1 MKNVLKHG
9 AMLQVIEKRVIG
21 QHGHNTHV
29 AWRWWQYQDYVVLL
43 TRFVSSESFTW
54 NCAIIILFYLYVR
67 TVITYADWKWKI
79 DYNSKLSNTYQSYL
93 DLNYRQY
100 PTLAE
105 LSARIVIC
113 DHMYAT
119 VLFTIAMYSLNKI
132 SLVSTFIQHS
142 CISSLGK

>member
-43 TRFVSSESFTW
+43 TSFVSSESFTW

-105 LSARIVIC
+105 LSARIVIVFKC
-113 DHMYAT
+113 T
-119 VLFTIAMYSLNKI
+119 VVSCLCHVRAYIVSSIYSDFRCLK
-132 SLVSTFIQHS
+132 LHLPPTP
-142 CISSLGK
+142 